1 MPLKSLEYWV
11 LAQLALDLG
20 LFLLIIYFICQI
32 RALSRL
38 LHASQPTGANYAEE
52 IAEFSKKLTAWEQ
65 RFEAWGNQPPDGMPD
80 FPRQVAPGHILGQE
94 PSPFPPEIESGK
106 SLRAQVAEL
115 AGRGLAPEEI
125 ARQLRLQPAEVK
137 VALDLSRLLM
147 KREANPM

>member
-20 LFLLIIYFICQI
+20 LFLLVIFFICQI

-38 LHASQPTGANYAEE
+38 LHASQPTGAHYAEQ
-52 IAEFSKKLTAWEQ
+52 IAELSKKLTAWEQ
-65 RFEAWGNQPPDGMPD
+65 HFEAWGNQPPNGMPD
-80 FPRQVAPGHILGQE
+80 FPRQVAPGQLPGQE
-94 PSPFPPEIESGK
+94 PPPFLPEIESGK

-125 ARQLRLQPAEVK
+125 ARHLKLQAAEVR
-137 VALDLSRLLM
+137 VALDLSRLLA
-147 KREANPM
+147 KQEAGPL